1 MSAWAYFKNTP
12 PNPKFIA
19 HHGVKGQKWGVR
31 KQVPISG
38 RTRASVRP
46 SPDKRKAIA
55 IAAVS
60 TLAAASVVAAG
71 VGVAKNPEAVGRALT
86 SIGGAFAKAPK
97 QKILSATSKSLGK
110 ANAKA
115 SAKFMK
121 KELRKQSI
129 KAIPGKVKSGATK
142 VGKGV
147 KTVAGNTARG
157 VWGGLKE
164 GAKEFANEKNIKQTV
179 KSSVLRGA
187 NTALGAL
194 ICGSIG
200 LGVKTGIS
208 GRAPSRQEVTSYLTT
223 NPNKKKK

>member
-1 MSAWAYFKNTP
+1 MHYGYL
-12 PNPKFIA
+12 A

-31 KQVPISG
+31 KQVPTSG

-55 IAAVS
+55 IAAV
-60 TLAAASVVAAG
+60 AAVAATSVTAAG
-71 VGVAKNPEAVGRALT
+71 IGIAKNPEAVGRALT
-86 SIGGAFAKAPK
+86 SIGGAFARAPK
-97 QKILSATSKSLGK
+97 TKILAATSKSLGK

-115 SAKFMK
+115 SGKFMA
-121 KELRKQSI
+121 KELRKQKI
-129 KAIPGKVKSGATK
+129 KSIPGKVGSGIKKAGTGAKK
-142 VGKGV
+142 VAK
-147 KTVAGNTARG
+147 NTASG
-157 VWGGLKE
+157 VWNGLKD
-164 GAKEFANEKNIKQTV
+164 GVKEFANEKNIRQTV
-179 KSSVLRGA
+179 KSSTLRGA

-208 GRAPSRQEVTSYLTT
+208 GQAPTRQEVTSYLTT

>member
-1 MSAWAYFKNTP
+1 MATYGYL
-12 PNPKFIA
+12 A

-31 KQVPISG
+31 KQVTTSG

-55 IAAVS
+55 IAAV
-60 TLAAASVVAAG
+60 AAVAATSVTAAG
-71 VGVAKNPEAVGRALT
+71 IGIAKNPEAVTKALG
-86 SIGGAFAKAPK
+86 SIGKAFAKTATKGDIWKGTAKKSARAMKRHFRREAIKAAPK
-97 QKILSATSKSLGK
+97 KVAAG
-110 ANAKA
+110 AKKV
-115 SAKFMK
+115 AK
-121 KELRKQSI
+121 
-129 KAIPGKVKSGATK
+129 
-142 VGKGV
+142 
-147 KTVAGNTARG
+147 NTASG
-157 VWGGLKE
+157 VWNGLKE
-164 GAKEFANEKNIKQTV
+164 GTKEFASEKNIKQTV

-208 GRAPSRQEVTSYLTT
+208 GQAPSRQEVTSYLTT

>member
-1 MSAWAYFKNTP
+1 MTTYGYL
-12 PNPKFIA
+12 A

-31 KQVPISG
+31 KQVPTSG

-60 TLAAASVVAAG
+60 ALGAAALVGGGVA
-71 VGVAKNPEAVGRALT
+71 VAKNPQAVSRALT

-115 SAKFMK
+115 SAKFIK

-129 KAIPGKVKSGATK
+129 KAIPGKVKSGAVK
-142 VGKGV
+142 VGKGA
-147 KTVAGNTARG
+147 KQIAGNTAKG
-157 VWGGLKE
+157 VWSGLKD
-164 GAKEFANEKNIKQTV
+164 GAKEFANEKNIRQTV
-179 KSSVLRGA
+179 KSSTLRGA

-200 LGVKTGIS
+200 LGVKTAIS
-208 GRAPSRQEVTSYLTT
+208 GQAPNRQEVTSYLTT

>member
-1 MSAWAYFKNTP
+1 MSTYGYL
-12 PNPKFIA
+12 A

-31 KQVPISG
+31 KQVPTSG

-55 IAAVS
+55 IAAVA
-60 TLAAASVVAAG
+60 TLATASTVAAG
-71 VGVAKNPEAVGRALT
+71 VGIAKNPEAVGRALT
-86 SIGGAFAKAPK
+86 SIGGAFARAPK
-97 QKILSATSKSLGK
+97 TKILSATSKSLGK

-115 SAKFMK
+115 SGKFMA
-121 KELRKQSI
+121 KELRKQKI
-129 KAIPGKVKSGATK
+129 KSIPGKVGSGIKKA
-142 VGKGV
+142 GKG
-147 KTVAGNTARG
+147 AGNIAKNTAKG
-157 VWGGLKE
+157 IWGGLKE

-179 KSSVLRGA
+179 KSSTLRGA

-208 GRAPSRQEVTSYLTT
+208 GQVPTRQEVTSYLTT